1 MKKVFAI
8 AAVLGMW
15 AAGGALAADLDSATT
30 SAAHGVKQQADEA
43 ASKVQHFK
51 ANQAYEDGRYGD
63 AAAAKAKEY
72 KNDITAKKAEWDK
85 KRTDGQTL
93 KEKQNED
100 AVEKKAKRD
109 KAVENAKD
117 SLRNLQDSMTE

>member
-30 SAAHGVKQQADEA
+30 SAAYGVKQQADEA

-51 ANQAYEDGRYGD
+51 ATRLM
-63 AAAAKAKEY
+63 K
-72 KNDITAKKAEWDK
+72 
-85 KRTDGQTL
+85 TDVTEMPRRP
-93 KEKQNED
+93 KP
-100 AVEKKAKRD
+100 
-109 KAVENAKD
+109 
-117 SLRNLQDSMTE
+117 RNIKTT